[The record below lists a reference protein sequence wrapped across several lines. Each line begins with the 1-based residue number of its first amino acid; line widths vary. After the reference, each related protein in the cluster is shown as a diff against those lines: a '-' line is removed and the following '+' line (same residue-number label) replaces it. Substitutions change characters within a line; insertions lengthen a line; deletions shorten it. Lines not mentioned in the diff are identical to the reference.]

1 MEKTTNGKVK
11 VLRVLNRFNVGGP
24 VWNVMLLTKHLPES
38 YETMLVGGVVTQEE
52 GDALSL
58 LDLGDVDVTII
69 PTMSRKVNL
78 FKDVRTLLTLRSI
91 IRKHKP
97 EIVHTH
103 ASKAGFL
110 GRLAAVWSGVPVIV
124 HTFHGHVFEGY
135 FGPFTNRIIR
145 SLERWLARRSNAIVA
160 ISAAQKKDLVEK
172 YRIVPSY
179 KVHVIPLGFDLKRF
193 KPNET
198 KRYNSRKH
206 HQLKAKTIAV
216 GIVGRLTEI
225 KNHTLFLSAASKLL
239 DQTELDF
246 QFFVVGDGA
255 LKQELM
261 EKAKALNL
269 EKKLVFTS
277 WIGAMET
284 FYPAM
289 DIVCL
294 TSINEGTPVSLI
306 EAQASGI
313 PVISTRVGGVE
324 DIIVHEKTGIL
335 LDTFNPEELAEKILH
350 LANHP
355 ILRAEMSKN
364 AHNFVFDRYNYMRL
378 IAEMEN
384 LYQNLMRDAKN

>member
-38 YETMLVGGVVTQEE
+38 YETMLVGGVATQEE

-124 HTFHGHVFEGY
+124 HTFHGHVFAGY
-135 FGPFTNRIIR
+135 FGPLTNRIIR

-198 KRYNSRKH
+198 KRYNSRKQY
-206 HQLKAKTIAV
+206 QLKEKTIAV

-239 DQTELDF
+239 DQTALDF

-269 EKKLVFTS
+269 ERKLVFTS

-294 TSINEGTPVSLI
+294 TSFNEGTPVSLI

-313 PVISTRVGGVE
+313 PVISTRVGGVA

-350 LANHP
+350 LANQP

>member
-38 YETMLVGGVVTQEE
+38 YETMLVGGVATQEE

-135 FGPFTNRIIR
+135 FGPFTSRIIR

-198 KRYNSRKH
+198 KRYNSRKQY
-206 HQLKAKTIAV
+206 QLKEKTIAV

-239 DQTELDF
+239 DQTALDF

-261 EKAKALNL
+261 QKAKALNL
-269 EKKLVFTS
+269 ERKLVFTS

-294 TSINEGTPVSLI
+294 TSFNEGTPVSLI

-313 PVISTRVGGVE
+313 PVISTRVGGVA

-350 LANHP
+350 LANQP